1 MFPYVCERDLI
12 SVTRVRARLAT
23 RSRAFA
29 TDLPGEWTNAPRVPR
44 KRLDMA
50 GLCLLPGEEGTKQ
63 QGDPKPDTP
72 EYLQL
77 RLSYGSRPI
86 HDRLCSTQLRG
97 VIRGQTHRLDQIA
110 AADPYAKAVR
120 IAATTTTYLEIPP
133 LRNVET
139 ASISEFSL
147 SPKW

>member
-1 MFPYVCERDLI
+1 MVVP
-12 SVTRVRARLAT
+12 SVWTLSCSAHRRPALHE
-23 RSRAFA
+23 SRQ
-29 TDLPGEWTNAPRVPR
+29 
-44 KRLDMA
+44 
-50 GLCLLPGEEGTKQ
+50 LLM
-63 QGDPKPDTP
+63 
-72 EYLQL
+72 
-77 RLSYGSRPI
+77 SSGSRP
-86 HDRLCSTQLRG
+86 HQDWLCSTQLRG
-97 VIRGQTHRLDQIA
+97 LIRGQTHRLDQIA